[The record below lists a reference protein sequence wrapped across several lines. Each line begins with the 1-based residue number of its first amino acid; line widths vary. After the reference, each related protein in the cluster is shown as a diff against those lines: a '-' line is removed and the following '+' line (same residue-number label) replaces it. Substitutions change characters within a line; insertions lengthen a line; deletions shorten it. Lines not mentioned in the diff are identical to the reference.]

1 MKNLP
6 VKAGEEKSGEG
17 TLASPPAWWSQR
29 TRTKA
34 PPTSPQ
40 DKEKGKTILTQE
52 QYNPPKYNRQSMRLP
67 SYDYSSNGAYFV
79 TICLQERKPLLE
91 KPEIHTILIE
101 NWNALPHRYPGIS
114 LDDFVIMP
122 DHIHFILWLTS
133 HERNVPAL
141 GQVVGSYKSLTGRAA
156 LQFLRLQNHIVA
168 NQFWQRGYYEHI
180 IRSEFELQQKREYI
194 RNNPLKEKPVS

>member
-1 MKNLP
+1 M
-6 VKAGEEKSGEG
+6 
-17 TLASPPAWWSQR
+17 
-29 TRTKA
+29 
-34 PPTSPQ
+34 
-40 DKEKGKTILTQE
+40 TQE

-168 NQFWQRGYYEHI
+168 NQFWQRGYYEHV

>member
-1 MKNLP
+1 M
-6 VKAGEEKSGEG
+6 
-17 TLASPPAWWSQR
+17 
-29 TRTKA
+29 
-34 PPTSPQ
+34 
-40 DKEKGKTILTQE
+40 TQE

-67 SYDYSSNGAYFV
+67 TYDYASNGAYFV
-79 TICLQERKPLLE
+79 TICLQEHEPLLE
-91 KPEIHTILIE
+91 KPELHTILIE
-101 NWNALPHRYPGIS
+101 NWNSLPCRYPGVS

-133 HERNVPAL
+133 HERSVPAL

-156 LQFLRLQNHIVA
+156 LQFLRLQNHTVA

-194 RNNPLKEKPVS
+194 RNNPLKEELKTGNQH